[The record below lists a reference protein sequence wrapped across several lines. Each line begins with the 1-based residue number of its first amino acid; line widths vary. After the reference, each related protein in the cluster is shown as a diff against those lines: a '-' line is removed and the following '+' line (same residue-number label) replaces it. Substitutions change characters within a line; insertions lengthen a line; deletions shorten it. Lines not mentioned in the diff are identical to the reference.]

1 MNRVHTHHAPSEQ
14 NVLQKRRIA
23 RPDNMPVYVAAALG
37 YVLFFPPQLN
47 ISIMGSVL
55 PPYRFFLIP
64 AFLFVIARAVRGNFK
79 FVLPDYLIIIA
90 TAWIWLALYMTSDFD
105 DFFTGSVAQTIDIAL
120 AYFLARVTI
129 QSLRDLRMFLL
140 LMLPGLVLMAAV
152 LVLESITHT
161 HILQPIIGGLIGKG
175 GYYPIDERMGLM
187 RGRGPFAH
195 AILAGIFFASFLPL
209 YVQSG
214 IRGWPRI
221 AGILASV
228 AAFFTV
234 SSAALLALTS
244 ATALLV
250 YNWITH
256 RVENISW
263 RLFFIV
269 LVMFIIVA
277 EFGTKSGSFNLIM
290 RFGSL
295 NSSSAFNRVLIWR
308 YGSQNVAKNPWFG
321 LGFADWERPFW
332 MGKSVDHYWLL
343 QAMKFGILPSVCIA
357 IATTLAVLATIRAA
371 RNYSGIDRETLR
383 GVAIALAV
391 FGLGIVSVSIWL
403 SVHVWFYM
411 LVGMTVS
418 LGYGLS
424 QKRLVV
430 RQPVPRAYNT
440 PPQRRPDYE
449 PQDQVG
455 GSFPA

>member
-1 MNRVHTHHAPSEQ
+1 MNRVMTHSAPPARGA
-14 NVLQKRRIA
+14 LQKT
-23 RPDNMPVYVAAALG
+23 RPVRGDNVSVYVAVVLG
-37 YVLFFPPQLN
+37 YVLFLPPQMN
-47 ISIMGSVL
+47 VTIMGSVL

-64 AFLFVIARAVRGNFK
+64 AFLFVMARALRGNFR

-90 TAWIWLALYMTSDFD
+90 SAWIWLALYMTSEFE
-105 DFFTGSVAQTIDIAL
+105 DFFTGSVAQTIDIAF

-129 QSLRDLRMFLL
+129 LSLRDLRLFLL
-140 LMLPGLVLMAAV
+140 MMLPGLMAMAAV
-152 LVLESITHT
+152 LVVELVTHT
-161 HILQPIIGGLIGKG
+161 HILQPIIGSLLGKG

-221 AGILASV
+221 AGILVSL

-244 ATALLV
+244 ATGLLV
-250 YNWITH
+250 YNWLTH
-256 RVENISW
+256 RIENISW
-263 RLFFIV
+263 RLFFTV
-269 LVMFIIVA
+269 LALFSVLA
-277 EFGTKSGSFNLIM
+277 EFGTNSGAFNLIM

-308 YGSQNVAKNPWFG
+308 YGSQNVAANPWFG

-343 QAMKFGILPSVCIA
+343 QAMKFGIIPSACIA
-357 IATTLAVLATIRAA
+357 VATTLAVLAAIRAA
-371 RNYSGIDRETLR
+371 RDHTGVDAETLR

-411 LVGMTVS
+411 MVGMTVS

-424 QKRLVV
+424 RGRRVV
-430 RQPVPRAYNT
+430 RTFAQPGYPGQTRL
-440 PPQRRPDYE
+440 QPDAKRGE
-449 PQDQVG
+449 PIVG
-455 GSFPA
+455 